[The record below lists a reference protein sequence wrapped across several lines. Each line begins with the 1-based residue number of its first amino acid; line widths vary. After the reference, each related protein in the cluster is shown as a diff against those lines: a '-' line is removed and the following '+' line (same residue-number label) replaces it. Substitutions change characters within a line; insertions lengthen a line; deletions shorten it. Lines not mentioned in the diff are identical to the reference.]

1 MVFNATFNNISV
13 ISWQSVLL
21 VEETRVPD
29 AMTNRKGTKIQTIF
43 YNTLKRKLKIEIHE
57 TQ

>member
-1 MVFNATFNNISV
+1 
-13 ISWQSVLL
+13 
-21 VEETRVPD
+21 
-29 AMTNRKGTKIQTIF
+29 MTNRKGTKILTII